1 MKRIIAAVATLLL
14 CLVGTTVSAQSGY
27 QVKGVVVDA
36 AGPVIGATV
45 MEQGTQNG
53 IATGLDGDYIL
64 NVSGP
69 DATVEISCIGYK
81 TQSFKASEVPA
92 KIILTTDTEFLDDV
106 VVIGYGTVKKSDMT
120 GSISSVKADQL
131 NKGMVTS
138 PSDLLQ
144 GKSAGVVVTMGD
156 GAPGS
161 ASTIRIRGGSSL
173 KANNNPSS
181 WLTVCLFPRRL
192 SAVSLTP
199 SPPSTLTTS
208 RASLS

>member
-81 TQSFKASEVPA
+81 TQSFKASRFRPR
-92 KIILTTDTEFLDDV
+92 LFL
-106 VVIGYGTVKKSDMT
+106 
-120 GSISSVKADQL
+120 
-131 NKGMVTS
+131 
-138 PSDLLQ
+138 P
-144 GKSAGVVVTMGD
+144 
-156 GAPGS
+156 P
-161 ASTIRIRGGSSL
+161 
-173 KANNNPSS
+173 
-181 WLTVCLFPRRL
+181 
-192 SAVSLTP
+192 TP
-199 SPPSTLTTS
+199 SFLTMWS
-208 RASLS
+208 

>member
-156 GAPGS
+156 PAPS
-161 ASTIRIRGGSSL
+161 ES
-173 KANNNPSS
+173 
-181 WLTVCLFPRRL
+181 V
-192 SAVSLTP
+192 AVPL
-199 SPPSTLTTS
+199 
-208 RASLS
+208 

>member
-69 DATVEISCIGYK
+69 MPLS
-81 TQSFKASEVPA
+81 
-92 KIILTTDTEFLDDV
+92 
-106 VVIGYGTVKKSDMT
+106 
-120 GSISSVKADQL
+120 
-131 NKGMVTS
+131 
-138 PSDLLQ
+138 
-144 GKSAGVVVTMGD
+144 KSA
-156 GAPGS
+156 AS
-161 ASTIRIRGGSSL
+161 ATRHSL
-173 KANNNPSS
+173 SRLPRFRPRLFLPPTPSS
-181 WLTVCLFPRRL
+181 
-192 SAVSLTP
+192 
-199 SPPSTLTTS
+199 STMWS
-208 RASLS
+208 

>member
-181 WLTVCLFPRRL
+181 WLTVCLFPRQA
-192 SAVSLTP
+192 SAESPTRF
-199 SPPSTLTTS
+199 PPSTLTTS

>member
-120 GSISSVKADQL
+120 L
-131 NKGMVTS
+131 
-138 PSDLLQ
+138 DLLREGRPAQQ
-144 GKSAGVVVTMGD
+144 GYGD
-156 GAPGS
+156 ITIGSAPGQ
-161 ASTIRIRGGSSL
+161 
-173 KANNNPSS
+173 
-181 WLTVCLFPRRL
+181 VRR
-192 SAVSLTP
+192 
-199 SPPSTLTTS
+199 
-208 RASLS
+208 RCRHDG

>member
-173 KANNNPSS
+173 RPTTTLSS
-181 WLTVCLFPRRL
+181 WLTVCLFPRQA
-192 SAVSLTP
+192 SAESPTRF
-199 SPPSTLTTS
+199 PPSTLTTS